1 MGFIK
6 ALCTEQVFEALRLPA
21 SLRESESLNPIGGQL
36 IHDLAACS
44 ALIPHPFHYSDYP
57 DRQLSF
63 YLRGQYFR
71 ACEYVTRPDDLDRV
85 EVAIGDGVDEAMC
98 KDVSVLLAEAVGLM
112 RNEAAA
118 AIPVKLLRKEAPRVR
133 VPRPPA
139 EIIPK
144 LNTLAEHYVLLK
156 HVNAEEVV
164 VAALIGVVLL
174 PEEVP
179 LLERHLQEFGWD
191 ELVPDVRELVSRALA
206 RVKSTAQSTAYSTAP
221 STAAPGAA

>member
-6 ALCTEQVFEALRLPA
+6 GPCTEQVFDALRLPA
-21 SLRESESLNPIGGQL
+21 SLRESDSLNPIGRDL

-63 YLRGQYFR
+63 YLRGEYFR

-85 EVAIGDGVDEAMC
+85 EVSIGDGVDEATCEDM
-98 KDVSVLLAEAVGLM
+98 SVLLAEAVGLL
-112 RNEAAA
+112 RNEPAA

-133 VPRPPA
+133 LPRPPP

-156 HVNAEEVV
+156 TSNAEEVA

-174 PEEVP
+174 PEEVAP
-179 LLERHLQEFGWD
+179 LERHLQEFGWD
-191 ELVPDVRELVSRALA
+191 ELVPDVRELVATALA
-206 RVKSTAQSTAYSTAP
+206 RMHSTAHSTAHGAAHGGP
-221 STAAPGAA
+221 APGAA